1 MGGCTVARMPLERTE
16 LACIK
21 TGGKIRAMQRGNEIV
36 NPGANMSERGV
47 NG

>member
-1 MGGCTVARMPLERTE
+1 MGGCIMTRMPLERTE
-16 LACIK
+16 LACIE
-21 TGGKIRAMQRGNEIV
+21 TYGKIRAMQRGDEIA